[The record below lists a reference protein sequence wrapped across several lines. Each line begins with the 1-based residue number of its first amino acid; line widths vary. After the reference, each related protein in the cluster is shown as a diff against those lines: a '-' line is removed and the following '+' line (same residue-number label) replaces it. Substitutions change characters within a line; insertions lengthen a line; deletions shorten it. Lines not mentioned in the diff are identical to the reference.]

1 MPELPDVETFR
12 RYVDATS
19 LHQSIESVRAKV
31 DVLKDISV
39 RRFENTLK
47 GRSFEET
54 RRHGKYAFVLLGED
68 PWLLLHFGMTGF
80 LKYYKNH
87 EKAPS
92 HVRVLFTF
100 QNGYH
105 LAYSCRQKLGRVKLV
120 DDPARFVRS
129 QKLGPD
135 ALDPDLDANA
145 FKQAISGFRG
155 SVKSALMNQQL
166 IAGIGN
172 IYSDEI
178 LYQAKIFPKQPVAQT
193 NEKILDCLYEA
204 VKEVLVTAI
213 DVQADPKR
221 LPDTY
226 IISRRHGDGRCP
238 RDGSPIERLKIFGR
252 SSYYCPQCQ
261 SSGRQT

>member
-1 MPELPDVETFR
+1 MPELPDVEIFR
-12 RYVDATS
+12 RYLDATS
-19 LHQSIESVRAKV
+19 LHQSIEGVRTEA

-39 RRFENTLK
+39 RRFERTVRGK
-47 GRSFEET
+47 SFEAT
-54 RRHGKYAFVLLGED
+54 RRHGKYAFVSLGEP

-80 LKYYKNH
+80 LKYYKNN

-100 QNGYH
+100 HNGYH
-105 LAYSCRQKLGRVKLV
+105 LAYSCQRKLGKVRLV
-120 DDPARFVRS
+120 DDPDRFVRS
-129 QKLGPD
+129 RGLGPD
-135 ALDPDLDANA
+135 ALAPDLDADA
-145 FKQAISGFRG
+145 FKQTIRGFRG

-178 LYQAKIFPKQPVAQT
+178 LYQTGIFPKHSVTQMD
-193 NEKILDCLYEA
+193 EKILDRLYET

-213 DVQADPKR
+213 DVQADPER
-221 LPDTY
+221 LPNTY
-226 IISRRHGDGRCP
+226 IIPQRHGEGRCP
-238 RDGSPIERLKIFGR
+238 GDGSPIERLKVSGR

>member
-1 MPELPDVETFR
+1 MPELPDVEIFR
-12 RYVDATS
+12 RYLDATS
-19 LHQSIESVRAKV
+19 LHQSIERVRAEV

-39 RRFENTLK
+39 RRFEKTLK
-47 GRSFEET
+47 GKSFEGT
-54 RRHGKYAFVLLGED
+54 RRHGKYAFVSLGEA

-80 LKYYKNH
+80 LKYYKNN

-105 LAYSCRQKLGRVKLV
+105 LAYSCQRKLGRVKLV

-129 QKLGPD
+129 QGLGPD
-135 ALDPDLDANA
+135 ALDPDLGADA
-145 FKQAISGFRG
+145 FKQAIKGFGG

-178 LYQAKIFPKQPVAQT
+178 LYQAGIFPKQPVAQMD
-193 NEKILDCLYEA
+193 EKILDRLYEA
-204 VKEVLVTAI
+204 VKEVLMTAI
-213 DVQADPKR
+213 DVQADPEQ

-226 IISRRHGDGRCP
+226 IIPWRHGEGRCP
-238 RDGSPIERLKIFGR
+238 RDGSPIERLKVSGR

>member
-1 MPELPDVETFR
+1 MPELPDVEIFR
-12 RYVDATS
+12 RYMEATS
-19 LHQSIESVRAKV
+19 LHQSIDSVRAEV

-39 RRFENTLK
+39 RQFEKTLK
-47 GRSFEET
+47 GKSFEAT
-54 RRHGKYAFVLLGED
+54 RRHGKYAFVSLD
-68 PWLLLHFGMTGF
+68 DAPWLLLHFGMTGF

-87 EKAPS
+87 ENAPS
-92 HVRVLFTF
+92 HIRVLFTF

-105 LAYSCRQKLGRVKLV
+105 LAYSCQRKLGRVKLLH
-120 DDPARFVRS
+120 DPARFVRS

-135 ALDPDLDANA
+135 ALDSDLDANA
-145 FKQAISGFRG
+145 FKQAIIGFRG
-155 SVKSALMNQQL
+155 YVKSALMNQQL

-193 NEKILDCLYEA
+193 DEKNLDCLYEA
-204 VKEVLVTAI
+204 LKEVLVTAI
-213 DVQADPKR
+213 DVQADPEQ

-226 IISRRHGDGRCP
+226 IIPQRHGEGRCP
-238 RDGSPIERLKIFGR
+238 RDGSPIERFKVIGR

-261 SSGRQT
+261 SSGRQS